1 MTYNVLIG
9 TLSLNTTTTTT
20 TTTTTNKIAAATLFA
35 LSQSNELFL
44 SMVIRHEGW

>member
-20 TTTTTNKIAAATLFA
+20 TTTNKTAAATLFA

>member
-20 TTTTTNKIAAATLFA
+20 TTTTNKTAAATLFA